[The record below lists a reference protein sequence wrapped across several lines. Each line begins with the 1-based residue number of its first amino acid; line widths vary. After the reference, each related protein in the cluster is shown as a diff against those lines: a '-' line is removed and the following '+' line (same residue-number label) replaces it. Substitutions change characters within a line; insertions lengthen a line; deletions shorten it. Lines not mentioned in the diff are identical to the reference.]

1 MKRKGKIFESMT
13 GVSMPL
19 DYIQRLKK
27 GKEGGSEMN
36 QTDLENSKP
45 SYWQLVFSQSKANG
59 APYHGELLPGRNW
72 DWPRDTY
79 LQRRLQEVRFFQ
91 PSDGSKMN

>member
-1 MKRKGKIFESMT
+1 MKKRGKIFESVT
-13 GVSMPL
+13 GMNIPL
-19 DYIQRLKK
+19 DYIYRLKNK
-27 GKEGGSEMN
+27 EEGGTEMN

-45 SYWQLVFSQSKANG
+45 SYWQLVFAQSKANG

-72 DWPRDTY
+72 DWPKDTY

>member
-1 MKRKGKIFESMT
+1 
-13 GVSMPL
+13 MPL